1 MELFAKIVNGF
12 QLSNIFSERSTLDV
26 RLGFKWVSDENSP
39 LLLEINE
46 KCKDSWV
53 KIYVFS

>member
-12 QLSNIFSERSTLDV
+12 QLSTIFSERSILDV

-39 LLLEINE
+39 LFLEINE